1 MSYEQ
6 RKKHGILL
14 EHMTLRTL
22 AEMFN
27 GDDFKTL
34 ILALSLIH
42 I

>member
-27 GDDFKTL
+27 GRCISK
-34 ILALSLIH
+34 H
-42 I
+42 